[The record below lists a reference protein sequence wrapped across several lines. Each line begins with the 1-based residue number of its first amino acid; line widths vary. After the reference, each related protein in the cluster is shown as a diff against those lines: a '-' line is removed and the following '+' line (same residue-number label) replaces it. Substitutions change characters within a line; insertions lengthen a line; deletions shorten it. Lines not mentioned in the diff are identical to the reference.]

1 MQIRKHGHVMRCY
14 RMAFRTKQNAA
25 DGEADKEHGH
35 KGQSKYSAVV
45 RATRHSP
52 QLLIQKFLV
61 ASIHLFRLP
70 QIGTKPN
77 APEPPTLH
85 TAHHTKLRQ
94 LQSVRDAI
102 SRHFKLKPTQA
113 RFDPSTSL
121 RNKASRRPDDRFPAG
136 RH

>member
-1 MQIRKHGHVMRCY
+1 MSCDVIGWLFGPN
-14 RMAFRTKQNAA
+14 RMPPMDRPTKNTVTKAKA
-25 DGEADKEHGH
+25 NIPPLRGRRDIP
-35 KGQSKYSAVV
+35 
-45 RATRHSP
+45 HSCFP
-52 QLLIQKFLV
+52 KV
-61 ASIHLFRLP
+61 PGRVDSLFRLP

-77 APEPPTLH
+77 APEPPNVAYRSSHKVATV
-85 TAHHTKLRQ
+85 T
-94 LQSVRDAI
+94 VRDAI